1 MRVFQIEGGWS
12 FDHLKLAERPEPTPQ
27 AGQVLIRMHAASLN
41 ARDRIVPLRGYGRAT
56 GELPLIPVS
65 DGVGTVIATGPGVTR
80 VKTGDRVC
88 PTYFQGW
95 ISGEPTADRFATAL
109 GGPLDG
115 VMADL
120 VCLSQEGVVRVPDY
134 LTDEEAATLPCA
146 AVTAWS
152 AIAIHAA
159 TRPGDHVLIQGT
171 GGVALFAL
179 AFAKFHG
186 AHVTVISSSEAK
198 LDQARALGAD
208 ATINYQAVPEWSR
221 PAREITGDRGG
232 FDTIIELGG
241 EATLAQSIK
250 SIRIGGSI
258 ALIGVL
264 SGLSPTLPLGA
275 IVTRQV
281 RLQGV
286 TVGHRDGFEAML
298 RAMAQHRFRPTIGKT
313 FAFADLKA
321 ALDEIANPSVI
332 GKTVIRFDSHA
343 R

>member
-12 FDHLKLAERPEPTPQ
+12 FDHLNLGERPEPVPQ
-27 AGQVLIRMHAASLN
+27 TGEVLIRMHAASLN

-65 DGVGTVIATGPGVTR
+65 DGVGTVIGIGPGVSR
-80 VKTGDRVC
+80 VKPGDRVC

-95 ISGEPTADRFATAL
+95 ISGEPSAERFATAL

-120 VCLSQEGVVRVPDY
+120 VCLSEDGVVRVPDY
-134 LTDEEAATLPCA
+134 LTHEEAATLPCA

-152 AIAIHAA
+152 AISIHAA

-179 AFAKFHG
+179 AFAKLHG
-186 AHVTVISSSEAK
+186 ARVTVISSSDAK
-198 LDQARALGAD
+198 LEKAKTLGAD
-208 ATINYQAVPEWSR
+208 SVINYQAVPEWSR
-221 PAREITGDRGG
+221 LARDITADRGG

-241 EATLAQSIK
+241 EATLSQSIK
-250 SIRIGGSI
+250 SIRTGGTI

-264 SGLSPTLPLGA
+264 SGLAPTLPLGA

-286 TVGHRDGFEAML
+286 TVGHRDAFEAML
-298 RAMAQHRFRPTIGKT
+298 RAMAQHEIRPVIGKV
-313 FAFADLKA
+313 FGFADLKA
-321 ALDEIANPSVI
+321 ALDDMTNPATL
-332 GKTVIRFDSHA
+332 GKTVIRFDSHDQ
-343 R
+343 